1 MIWKFLAK
9 IYEEVQ
15 EPELKLQIT
24 TYFMNFKKNW
34 LLQFRA
40 HKNEKEYACLD
51 SFWLVQRHPQDSSEC
66 GEGQTMY
73 NHLVEKTK

>member
-24 TYFMNFKKNW
+24 TYFMNFKKNGYYNSELIKMKRNMLALTLFGW
-34 LLQFRA
+34 VRDTHRTAQGVGKARLCTTTWW
-40 HKNEKEYACLD
+40 KE
-51 SFWLVQRHPQDSSEC
+51 
-66 GEGQTMY
+66 
-73 NHLVEKTK
+73 TK